1 MNLLHSGRLIET
13 QKQSD
18 VIPAPLLL
26 TEKQAAAVLNISPRT
41 LWGMRHR
48 GEIRFVRFGRAVR
61 YDPADLRSWI
71 DSQKTAN
78 PPPGI
83 VPETT

>member
-1 MNLLHSGRLIET
+1 MNIVHADKPTELR
-13 QKQSD
+13 KQSD
-18 VIPAPLLL
+18 VMSAPLLL

-41 LWGMRHR
+41 LWGMRQR